1 MSDPV
6 HELTHDHADLN
17 RRVRELGALLSGGAA
32 ARPDRTRV
40 AAILRDLR
48 EQLFLHF
55 AREEEGLFPFV
66 ADRLPELG
74 ERVTAMAIAHDAICG
89 SLARM
94 VHIATTGD
102 PMGAA
107 VGEEE
112 AAELAAS
119 PGELALLGA
128 LFERFEAAYADHAR
142 REAELLSLLDDRLD
156 GAQRAQLAELVRDL

>member
-6 HELTHDHADLN
+6 HELTHDHGDLN
-17 RRVRELGALLSGGAA
+17 RRVRELGSLLDGGAV
-32 ARPDRTRV
+32 ARPNRDRIAT
-40 AAILRDLR
+40 ILRDLR

-66 ADRLPELG
+66 ADRLPDLG
-74 ERVTAMAIAHDAICG
+74 ERVGAMAIAHDAICG

-94 VHIATTGD
+94 VHIATTGE
-102 PMGAA
+102 PMGG
-107 VGEEE
+107 VGAEDE
-112 AAELAAS
+112 AAELAAP

-142 REAELLSLLDDRLD
+142 REAELLGLLDDRLD